1 MRNFFIGLFYVRNFA
16 SSTEKRSDVAAFY
29 PCSTQEKM
37 EKYNLTSKVC
47 EQLAQQLV
55 EEQAEL
61 VKRTAVVEQIKNS
74 IREKKMDV
82 IGRKLMG
89 RVFKYRGKRYIV
101 TNLEHEYEGNG
112 LFVLVHLGEY
122 KDPINEAKLTKRE
135 RALLLEYR
143 EALKTCRWTLVSE
156 ESRKAHH
163 AAKQLRILKHGID
176 LEVCFSE
183 FFNFDEF
190 AQPDFFKHSGIMVQ
204 TDRLRPDTF
213 LEDC

>member
-1 MRNFFIGLFYVRNFA
+1 M
-16 SSTEKRSDVAAFY
+16 
-29 PCSTQEKM
+29 
-37 EKYNLTSKVC
+37 
-47 EQLAQQLV
+47 AQQLV

-82 IGRKLMG
+82 IRRKLMG
-89 RVFKYRGKRYIV
+89 RMFRYRGKRYIV
-101 TNLEHEYEGNG
+101 TNLEHENEGDG
-112 LFVLVHLGEY
+112 LYVMAYLGEVPDAY
-122 KDPINEAKLTKRE
+122 LKRTDLTKRE
-135 RALLLEYR
+135 RELLLEYQ
-143 EALKTCRWTLVSE
+143 EELKSGRWYLTPKSSE
-156 ESRKAHH
+156 RVRDAVE
-163 AAKQLRILKHGID
+163 QLSILKHGID

-183 FFNFDEF
+183 FFTFDEF

>member
-1 MRNFFIGLFYVRNFA
+1 
-16 SSTEKRSDVAAFY
+16 
-29 PCSTQEKM
+29 M
-37 EKYNLTSKVC
+37 EKYNLTLKVC

-89 RVFKYRGKRYIV
+89 RVFKYRGKKFLTTEIERDDYD
-101 TNLEHEYEGNG
+101 NG
-112 LFVLVHLGEY
+112 LSVMVCLGEIPDAY
-122 KDPINEAKLTKRE
+122 LKRTDLTKRE
-135 RALLLEYR
+135 RESLLEYQ
-143 EALKTCRWTLVSE
+143 EALKSCRWHLTPKSSE
-156 ESRKAHH
+156 RVRD
-163 AAKQLRILKHGID
+163 AAEQLRLLKHGID

-183 FFNFDEF
+183 FFTFDEF

-204 TDRLRPDTF
+204 TDRLRPDIF